1 MFIEDDKFKLLKDII
16 LEMALDD
23 NAQIC
28 KSLLK
33 CPVIQAE
40 LIRHGKLSLD
50 DLADDEL
57 SKLVEHTALEDWI
70 DNQDVMQMLHISKRT
85 LQTLRS
91 NGTLPFS
98 RINGKIYYRRQDIKK
113 LLSDNYVMYKIRNEY
128 GKSEK

>member
-16 LEMALDD
+16 LEMALDED
-23 NAQIC
+23 
-28 KSLLK
+28 
-33 CPVIQAE
+33 
-40 LIRHGKLSLD
+40 
-50 DLADDEL
+50 

-113 LLSDNYVMYKIRNEY
+113 ILSDNYVMYKIRNEY
-128 GKSEK
+128 GKSEKKE

>member
-16 LEMALDD
+16 LEMALDED
-23 NAQIC
+23 
-28 KSLLK
+28 
-33 CPVIQAE
+33 
-40 LIRHGKLSLD
+40 
-50 DLADDEL
+50 
-57 SKLVEHTALEDWI
+57 SKHVEYTALEDWI

-113 LLSDNYVMYKIRNEY
+113 LLSDNYVMYKILNEY